1 MSAQAP
7 ATRLRGGGVVGS
19 AVVLLPLALCV
30 GLVTRVG
37 PGVGVGVLAVA
48 AGLVVPVVATGALVR
63 RRPAAVSPPDV
74 VTLARVALT
83 GVVGTATVLVLAGQL
98 PARTWAVALVVGAAL
113 LLDAVDGWLARAT
126 GTASAAGARLDMES
140 DAALLLVLS
149 VLAAVTLGWWVVAI
163 GAMRYLFVL
172 ASWVRP
178 ALRGELTPSLARR
191 TVAAVQGIA
200 LWVALVPLVPA
211 PFAAAGTAV
220 ALAALTASFAHDVV
234 DLEARG

>member
-7 ATRLRGGGVVGS
+7 AARLRGGGVVES

-37 PGVGVGVLAVA
+37 PGLGVGVLAVA
-48 AGLVVPVVATGALVR
+48 VGLVVPVVATAALVR
-63 RRPAAVSPPDV
+63 RRPATVSPPDV

-83 GVVGTATVLVLAGQL
+83 GVVATATVLVLAGQL

-149 VLAAVTLGWWVVAI
+149 ALVGATLGWWVVAV
-163 GAMRYLFVL
+163 GAMRYVFVL

-178 ALRGELTPSLARR
+178 ALRAELRPSLARR

-200 LWVALVPLVPA
+200 LWVALVPVVPPA
-211 PFAAAGTAV
+211 WAAGGVALALV
-220 ALAALTASFAHDVV
+220 ALAASFVRDVV
-234 DLEARG
+234 DLETRG

>member
-1 MSAQAP
+1 MSAPAP
-7 ATRLRGGGVVGS
+7 AARPRGTGLVES

-37 PGVGVGVLAVA
+37 PGVGTGVLAVVV
-48 AGLVVPVVATGALVR
+48 GLVVPVVATWALVR
-63 RRPAAVSPPDV
+63 RRPAVVSPPDV
-74 VTLARVALT
+74 ATLARVALT
-83 GVVGTATVLVLAGQL
+83 GVVATATVLVLADQL

-126 GTASAAGARLDMES
+126 GTASPAGARLDMES

-149 VLAAVTLGWWVVAI
+149 VLAAVTLGWWVLAI
-163 GAMRYLFVL
+163 GALRYVFVL

-191 TVAAVQGIA
+191 VVAAVQGIA
-200 LWVALVPLVPA
+200 LLVALVPVVPPPLA
-211 PFAAAGTAV
+211 TAGVAL
-220 ALAALTASFAHDVV
+220 ALAALLVSFGRDVV
-234 DLEARG
+234 DLESRR

>member
-1 MSAQAP
+1 MSAQVPTA
-7 ATRLRGGGVVGS
+7 RLRDAGVLEW

-30 GLVTRVG
+30 GLVTRVS

-48 AGLVVPVVATGALVR
+48 AGLVVPVVATAALLR

-83 GVVGTATVLVLAGQL
+83 GVVATAAVLVLAGQL
-98 PARTWAVALVVGAAL
+98 PARTWPVAVVVGAAL

-126 GTASAAGARLDMES
+126 GTASPAGARLDMES

-149 VLAAVTLGWWVVAI
+149 VLVSVTLGWWVVAI
-163 GAMRYLFVL
+163 GAMRYVFVA

-191 TVAAVQGIA
+191 TVAALQGIA
-200 LWVALVPLVPA
+200 LLLALVPAIP
-211 PFAAAGTAV
+211 PPWAAVGV
-220 ALAALTASFAHDVV
+220 VLALLALLASFVRDVV